1 MTRNKQL
8 KNRIR
13 ARMSKTGERYTTARL
28 HLLHESGTPT
38 SIDHVTDLGY
48 TLRGGVAADPS
59 AVTNTLANIG
69 MRRTNGSPV
78 SEPLIFAASGGIGAG
93 YILWEFARHNAPILT
108 LGFRSRPQYAQDWL
122 TTTLDRL
129 RIPYQI
135 HTTSGA
141 KGAATRLSEE
151 LEAGHPVIVLPDRYL
166 LGYWYLPAHLEAQG
180 GHFVVAYGQS
190 NGRVHIDD
198 RNLAPLTVARGDV
211 DRARQRVVSYKNF
224 LISLRPKQPTLSDE
238 LLAVAVLDGLRDGAE
253 RLLGTSESFALPAW
267 RAWAR
272 RMTDERN
279 AKGWPR
285 VFADGRGLV
294 GALLSVWE
302 GVEPVGMTGGNFRE
316 LFADSLDEAADLLQR
331 PQLHDLSPDWRRI
344 AQQWHDLAETAL
356 PAHHAPFGRLRDLT
370 ATIQESIIAEGDAGA
385 EAAAAAAEELWQL
398 RAEAEKR
405 SPFDVQST
413 STLFAALGGQLAG
426 LYEAERTA
434 VTRLQTALE

>member
-13 ARMSKTGERYTTARL
+13 ARMAKTGERYTTARF
-28 HLLHESGTPT
+28 HLLRESENPS

-48 TLRGGVAADPS
+48 TLRGGVAADSS
-59 AVTNTLANIG
+59 AVTNTLANSG
-69 MRRTNGSPV
+69 VRRGDGSLV
-78 SEPLIFAASGGIGAG
+78 SEPLIFAASGGIGAA
-93 YILWEFARHNAPILT
+93 YILWEFAQHNARILT

-129 RIPYQI
+129 RIPYDI

-141 KGAATRLSEE
+141 KGAATRLSED
-151 LEAGHPVIVLPDRYL
+151 LDGGHPVIVLPDRYL
-166 LGYWYLPAHLEAQG
+166 LGYWHLPAHLEAHG

-198 RNLAPLTVARGDV
+198 RNLVPLTVARDDV

-224 LISLRPKQPTLSDE
+224 LISLRPEQTMLSDE
-238 LLAVAVLDGLRDGAE
+238 ILAAAVLEGLRDGAE

-316 LFADSLDEAADLLQR
+316 LFADSLEEAAGLLQR
-331 PQLHDLSPDWRRI
+331 PQLHDLSPEWRRI

-356 PAHHAPFGRLRDLT
+356 PSTHAPFGQMRELT
-370 ATIQESIIAEGDAGA
+370 ATIQESVIAEGDAGA
-385 EAAAAAAEELWQL
+385 EAAAAAADELWQL
-398 RAEAEKR
+398 HAEADKR
-405 SPFDVQST
+405 SPFDPDST
-413 STLFAALGGQLAG
+413 STLFAALGRQLSG

-434 VTRLQTALE
+434 VTRLQAALG